1 MSAGEGGTAR
11 KAKGWGLVKQSLAA
25 GSLRRDTLWTA
36 KLHEGGTLTL
46 GFGRRVA
53 SRCGFLFKRGEGLT
67 GVRYKKRFFVLDG
80 TSLVYYKEGE
90 LDPAQATEGSVHLS
104 GEIRELG
111 KIELTGASLVDRG
124 GSFDITTAGKNGRK
138 FHLQLATKAKRED
151 EAQQKER
158 IAWMDAIL
166 RAVSLRETHKT
177 HDRATVLANTAA
189 NTEMAGRAT
198 STESKGD
205 DARKG
210 SKVRRVH
217 VSGAPWSTHT
227 HTRTHIQRYV
237 QTKSPSTNLILDLA
251 PLAPPAPFARQFARQ
266 FATAVSVLPPTPAAA
281 CCCSPLPSDGTVDEK
296 SVGQGGKNT

>member
-1 MSAGEGGTAR
+1 M
-11 KAKGWGLVKQSLAA
+11 
-25 GSLRRDTLWTA
+25 
-36 KLHEGGTLTL
+36 
-46 GFGRRVA
+46 
-53 SRCGFLFKRGEGLT
+53 FKRGEGLT

-138 FHLQLATKAKRED
+138 FHLQLAAKAKSED
-151 EAQQKER
+151 GAQQTER

-189 NTEMAGRAT
+189 NTEMASRST

-205 DARKG
+205 GASRG
-210 SKVRRVH
+210 SKVRCVH
-217 VSGAPWSTHT
+217 VELHVHSS
-227 HTRTHIQRYV
+227 
-237 QTKSPSTNLILDLA
+237 
-251 PLAPPAPFARQFARQ
+251 
-266 FATAVSVLPPTPAAA
+266 
-281 CCCSPLPSDGTVDEK
+281 
-296 SVGQGGKNT
+296 